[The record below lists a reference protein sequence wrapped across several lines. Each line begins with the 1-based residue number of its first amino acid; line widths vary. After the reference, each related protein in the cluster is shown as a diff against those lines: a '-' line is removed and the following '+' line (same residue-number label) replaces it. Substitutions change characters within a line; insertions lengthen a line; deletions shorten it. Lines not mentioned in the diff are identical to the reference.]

1 MLTVSGYHL
10 KTRLGNC
17 ELPTATVTITYVSGL
32 LFHMWI
38 CTGTRT
44 LTDTGKLQTVL
55 LNTANTPRCRRL
67 SSRPLRDAAPGRRR
81 AATARAACRGVQP
94 DRRPRTARA
103 PAPRAPSAPG
113 VRRARG
119 AWSREGR
126 AGAPRPGT
134 WGTRAA
140 RAPLATRTAGR
151 SPSATRT
158 SAQDLYF
165 STDLWLALGSAGWNV
180 SVSQCGHI
188 ILALPSSSC
197 EHHTMIASLIGA
209 RWSWW
214 HDRSKEKLNKAW
226 GVLILR
232 NLGN

>member
-1 MLTVSGYHL
+1 MNFGIQKSKILFRLFIISDSVKYSSHRADKFVVEFIPSAIMLTVSGYHL

-55 LNTANTPRCRRL
+55 LHTANTPRCRRL

-81 AATARAACRGVQP
+81 AATARAACRGVP
-94 DRRPRTARA
+94 PGRRPRTARA

-119 AWSREGR
+119 A
-126 AGAPRPGT
+126 
-134 WGTRAA
+134 
-140 RAPLATRTAGR
+140 
-151 SPSATRT
+151 
-158 SAQDLYF
+158 
-165 STDLWLALGSAGWNV
+165 
-180 SVSQCGHI
+180 
-188 ILALPSSSC
+188 
-197 EHHTMIASLIGA
+197 
-209 RWSWW
+209 
-214 HDRSKEKLNKAW
+214 
-226 GVLILR
+226 
-232 NLGN
+232 